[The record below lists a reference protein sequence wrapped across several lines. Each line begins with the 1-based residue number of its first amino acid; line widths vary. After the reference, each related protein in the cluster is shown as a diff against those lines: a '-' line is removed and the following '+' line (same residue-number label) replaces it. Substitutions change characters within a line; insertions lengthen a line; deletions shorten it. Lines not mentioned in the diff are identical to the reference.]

1 VTDLVTGE
9 AVVLELRLAKLA
21 SRLLSVLIDLAVQ
34 LILLVV
40 GLLIIGGVADSAD
53 DAAAAAIVLVFL
65 VAVVVGY
72 PVAFETLSR
81 GRTLGKLAL
90 GLRVVR
96 EDGGPIRFRHALVRA
111 MAAVIEIWI
120 TFGAVALVVS
130 LASSQGKR
138 LGDFLAGTVVVR
150 ERMPTASAAV
160 VTMPP
165 QLAWWASG
173 LDLSRLPDDLALA
186 ARQFLSRSR
195 ELAPEVR
202 ESMGARLAASVAV
215 CTSPPAPSGVPAWA
229 YLSAVLAERRRRE
242 TARLGASGAVPPSPY
257 GQHAPPSPYGQP
269 APPSP
274 YGQHAPPSPYDSAP
288 QWPVQAAPQPPAPP
302 AAPPSTAP
310 LPDDE
315 NPFAPPQ

>member
-21 SRLLSVLIDLAVQ
+21 SRLLSLLIDLAVQ
-34 LILLVV
+34 LVLLVV

-65 VAVVVGY
+65 VLVIVGY

-150 ERMPTASAAV
+150 ERMPTSSAAV

-202 ESMGARLAASVAV
+202 ESMGTRLAASVAA
-215 CTSPPAPSGVPAWA
+215 CISPPAPTGVPAWA

-242 TARLGASGAVPPSPY
+242 TARLGASGAAPPSPY
-257 GQHAPPSPYGQP
+257 APLSPYGQP

-274 YGQHAPPSPYDSAP
+274 YGQAAPPSPYDAVAP
-288 QWPVQAAPQPPAPP
+288 WPVQAAPQPPAP
-302 AAPPSTAP
+302 AAPPWAARP
-310 LPDDE
+310 PDDE